1 MTFNIKT
8 LGCKVNSYESEII
21 YSLFIKKGYL
31 YSEENA
37 DIYVVNT
44 CTVTNMSDR
53 KSRQMIHKIRKEHP
67 NSILIVCGCFV
78 ENKRLNDSLNLID
91 ADIIIGN
98 LNKGKIVEYL
108 EDYLENKKRKEE
120 FNDLNTRVFEEDV
133 IESVHNKTRAFVKIE
148 DGCDNFCTYCIIPYV
163 RGRVRSKKKESIIKE
178 VNKLVSNGYKEIV
191 LTGIHTGAYNDNGYD
206 FALLL
211 EDLIKIPNLYRVRI
225 SSIEVNE
232 LNERVINII
241 EKSDK
246 IVPHLHIPLQSGSD
260 EILKKMNRKY
270 NKEFFLNKIEHLRK
284 VKKDLSITTDV
295 IVGFPTET
303 DELFNESIEFIK
315 KVHFTKVH
323 VFPYS
328 DRYNTP
334 ASKMEGKIDDL
345 TKKKRVKEL
354 IEISNTLEMDF
365 YKKYYNKE
373 LEVLFEEEKDGYIY
387 GHTANYIK
395 VKTKENYKQ
404 NEIHKIKLT
413 KDNICL

>member
-37 DIYVVNT
+37 DIYIVNT

-120 FNDLNTRVFEEDV
+120 FNDLNTRVFEEGV

-163 RGRVRSKKKESIIKE
+163 RGRVRSKKKESILKE

-211 EDLIKIPNLYRVRI
+211 EDLIKIPNLYRIRI

>member
-31 YSEENA
+31 YNEENA
-37 DIYVVNT
+37 DIYIVNT

-303 DELFNESIEFIK
+303 DELFKESIEFIR

-373 LEVLFEEEKDGYIY
+373 LEVLFEEEKDGYMY

-404 NEIHKIKLT
+404 NEIHKIKLS